1 MRAGVN
7 TPNTPYHRLEWVAR
21 PHRCAFPRVAD
32 GDCSKPVS
40 TPNFKRMS
48 LLSRLREKGI
58 EVSSVV
64 SFYKEVNEETTNA
77 VEIGAEASSLLV
89 GEGEGVYAFLRF
101 PNGSSITVSKAE
113 QLRTALGDAGF
124 VANEDGEYTIRQ
136 FLTVASPVRVVDLE
150 KIEEPTK
157 AEAEAMGKALGISP
171 KEVLSSWKAKSD
183 KVTRLEWVPV
193 TPEDED

>member
-1 MRAGVN
+1 M
-7 TPNTPYHRLEWVAR
+7 
-21 PHRCAFPRVAD
+21 
-32 GDCSKPVS
+32 
-40 TPNFKRMS
+40 
-48 LLSRLREKGI
+48 
-58 EVSSVV
+58 
-64 SFYKEVNEETTNA
+64 
-77 VEIGAEASSLLV
+77 
-89 GEGEGVYAFLRF
+89 
-101 PNGSSITVSKAE
+101 
-113 QLRTALGDAGF
+113 GDAGF

-157 AEAEAMGKALGISP
+157 AEAEAMGKALGIST